1 VNDEQDQSATPFD
14 DDLAELAMD
23 SLQRLIW
30 RLRLDQ
36 PDEWSPM
43 LKGMIQLDLHIL
55 KLIGEKPDI
64 ILKEITTALEI
75 PGSTLT
81 SAINRL
87 EKRGSL
93 KRVIS
98 KRDRRS
104 YGLEL
109 TKKGWTLKNEH
120 DRVDRMLIM
129 KVFEALEDNQQAKT
143 FVDMLNKINEEFE

>member
-1 VNDEQDQSATPFD
+1 MKDEHNKSSTPFD
-14 DDLAELAMD
+14 EDFIELAMD
-23 SLQRLIW
+23 SLHQLFW

-36 PDEWSPM
+36 LGEWSPM
-43 LKGMIQLDLHIL
+43 LKGMVQLELHIL

-75 PGSTLT
+75 PSSTLT

-87 EKRGSL
+87 EKRGL
-93 KRVIS
+93 LRRVIS

-109 TKKGWTLKNEH
+109 TEKGSVLKREH
-120 DRVDRMLIM
+120 DRVDRMLVK
-129 KVFEALEDNQQAKT
+129 KVLEALEDDQQARS
-143 FVDMLNKINEEFE
+143 FIDMLVKVNEKFE